1 MNISRSSPFRKSVD
15 GKRCNMNISEA
26 TRKILAK
33 YPYLEEYM
41 ERGIVNSRAL
51 ARDIKDDIK
60 RELGREVNVQSVV
73 SAVRRHPLSA
83 GKREKQKIFHIL
95 SGSEVS
101 LQYDVGALTIRAGK
115 TGSKIGLHELDE
127 GLIMIRGID
136 TLTII
141 VEEKKIDVFKEKFS
155 SAIINSNRNLA
166 SVIVKSPKEIV
177 DTPGV
182 IAHLANILALEKIN
196 VVEMMSS
203 YNETWFIV
211 SERDALKTVEAIRRE
226 IKRARR

>member
-1 MNISRSSPFRKSVD
+1 
-15 GKRCNMNISEA
+15 MNISEA

-73 SAVRRHPLSA
+73 SAVRRHPLAS
-83 GKREKQKIFHIL
+83 GKRGKEKIFQIL

-101 LQYDVGALTIRAGK
+101 LQYDVGALTISTGK

-127 GLIMIRGID
+127 GLIVIRGID
-136 TLTII
+136 TFTI
-141 VEEKKIDVFKEKFS
+141 VLEEKLIDKFSEKFTG
-155 SAIINSNRNLA
+155 AVINSNKGLA
-166 SVIVKSPKEIV
+166 SVIVKSPKEIA

-182 IAHLANILALEKIN
+182 IAHLANILALERLN

-211 SERDALKTVEAIRRE
+211 SERDALKTVEVMRQE

>member
-1 MNISRSSPFRKSVD
+1 MSIA
-15 GKRCNMNISEA
+15 EA

-41 ERGIVNSRAL
+41 GRGIVNYRAL
-51 ARDIKDDIK
+51 ARDIKEDLR
-60 RELGREVNVQSVV
+60 RELGREVNIQSVV
-73 SAVRRHPLSA
+73 SAVRRHPVSK
-83 GKREKQKIFHIL
+83 GKKEKEKIFHIL
-95 SGSEVS
+95 GGSEVS
-101 LQYDVGALTIRAGK
+101 LQYDVGALTISTGK
-115 TGSKIGLHELDE
+115 SGSKSGLHELDE

-155 SAIINSNRNLA
+155 SAIINSNKNLA
-166 SVIVKSPKEIV
+166 SIIVKSPKEIA
-177 DTPGV
+177 DTSGV
-182 IAHLANILALEKIN
+182 IAHLANVLAVEKIN

-203 YNETWFIV
+203 YTETWFIV
-211 SERDALKTVEAIRRE
+211 SERDALKTVEAMRQE

>member
-1 MNISRSSPFRKSVD
+1 
-15 GKRCNMNISEA
+15 MNISEA

-41 ERGIVNSRAL
+41 GRGIVNSRAL

-60 RELGREVNVQSVV
+60 RELGHEVNVQSVV
-73 SAVRRHPLSA
+73 SAVRRHPLSK
-83 GKREKQKIFHIL
+83 GKKGKEKIFQIL
-95 SGSEVS
+95 GRSEVS
-101 LQYDVGALTIRAGK
+101 LQYDVGALTISTDK

-127 GLIMIRGID
+127 GLIVIRGID
-136 TLTII
+136 TFTI
-141 VEEKKIDVFKEKFS
+141 VLEERLIDKFSEKFTG
-155 SAIINSNRNLA
+155 AVINSNKGLA
-166 SVIVKSPKEIV
+166 SVIVKSPKEIA

-211 SERDALKTVEAIRRE
+211 SELDVLKTVEAMRQE

>member
-1 MNISRSSPFRKSVD
+1 
-15 GKRCNMNISEA
+15 MNISEA

-51 ARDIKDDIK
+51 ARDINDDIK

-73 SAVRRHPLSA
+73 SAVRRHPLSK
-83 GKREKQKIFHIL
+83 GKREKEKIFSIL

-101 LQYDVGALTIRAGK
+101 LQYDVGALTISTGK

-127 GLIMIRGID
+127 GLIVIRGID
-136 TLTII
+136 TFTI
-141 VEEKKIDVFKEKFS
+141 VLEERLIDKFSEKFTG
-155 SAIINSNRNLA
+155 AVLNSNKDLA
-166 SVIVKSPKEIV
+166 SVIVKSPKEIA

-182 IAHLANILALEKIN
+182 IAHLANIIALEKIN

-211 SERDALKTVEAIRRE
+211 SERDALKTVEAMRQE

>member
-1 MNISRSSPFRKSVD
+1 MSIA
-15 GKRCNMNISEA
+15 EA
-26 TRKILAK
+26 TRKKLSK

-41 ERGIVNSRAL
+41 GRGIVNYRAL
-51 ARDIKDDIK
+51 ARDIKGDIK
-60 RELGREVNVQSVV
+60 RELGHEVNVQSVV
-73 SAVRRHPLSA
+73 SAVRRHPLSKS
-83 GKREKQKIFHIL
+83 KREKEKIFQIL
-95 SGSEVS
+95 SKSEVG
-101 LQYDVGALTIRAGK
+101 LQYDVGALTISTGK
-115 TGSKIGLHELDE
+115 AGSKIGPHELEE

-136 TLTII
+136 TFTI
-141 VEEKKIDVFKEKFS
+141 VLEEKLIDKFSEKFEG
-155 SAIINSNRNLA
+155 AVINSNKNLA
-166 SVIVKSPKEIV
+166 SVIVKSPKEIA

-211 SERDALKTVEAIRRE
+211 NEHDALKTVEAMRQE

>member
-1 MNISRSSPFRKSVD
+1 
-15 GKRCNMNISEA
+15 MNISEA

-51 ARDIKDDIK
+51 ARDIRDDIK
-60 RELGREVNVQSVV
+60 RELGHEVNVQSVV
-73 SAVRRHPLSA
+73 SAVRRHPLSKSK
-83 GKREKQKIFHIL
+83 GEKEKIFQIL
-95 SGSEVS
+95 SRSEVG
-101 LQYDVGALTIRAGK
+101 LQYDVGALTISTGK
-115 TGSKIGLHELDE
+115 TGSKIGPDELEE
-127 GLIMIRGID
+127 GLIMI
-136 TLTII
+136 
-141 VEEKKIDVFKEKFS
+141 
-155 SAIINSNRNLA
+155 A
-166 SVIVKSPKEIV
+166 SVIVKSPKEIA

-211 SERDALKTVEAIRRE
+211 SERDALKTVEAMRQE

>member
-1 MNISRSSPFRKSVD
+1 
-15 GKRCNMNISEA
+15 MNISEA
-26 TRKILAK
+26 TRKIIAK

-51 ARDIKDDIK
+51 ARDIKEDIK

-73 SAVRRHPLSA
+73 SAVRRHPLTA
-83 GKREKQKIFHIL
+83 GRREKEKIFQML
-95 SGSEVS
+95 GGSEVS
-101 LQYDVGALTIRAGK
+101 LQYDVGALTISTSK
-115 TGSKIGLHELDE
+115 TGSKIGLQELDE
-127 GLIMIRGID
+127 GLIVIRGID
-136 TLTII
+136 TFTI
-141 VEEKKIDVFKEKFS
+141 VLEEKLIDKFSEKFTG
-155 SAIINSNRNLA
+155 AVINSNKNLA
-166 SVIVKSPKEIV
+166 SVIVKSPKEIA

-211 SERDALKTVEAIRRE
+211 SERDALKTVEVMRRE